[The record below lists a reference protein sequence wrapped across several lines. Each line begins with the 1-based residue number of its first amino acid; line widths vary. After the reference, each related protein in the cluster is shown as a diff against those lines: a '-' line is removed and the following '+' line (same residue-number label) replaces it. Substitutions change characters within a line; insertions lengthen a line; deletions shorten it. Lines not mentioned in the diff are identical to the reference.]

1 MPGVRV
7 TSVRR
12 TVRVA
17 VALVT
22 GQALLCGTIGFVT
35 FGGRYDREPGARA
48 AEPQL
53 AGPPIVVPSTN
64 SPPPSERAEQPVS
77 ASTEQTRTERPTS
90 PPAPASVR
98 SSTTRSIS
106 PSRTSTVPVA
116 PVPPPTPTTSPT
128 DRALLPPSSPAS
140 GDDPPTP
147 VVDEPCDDA
156 GATGRT
162 ADGKAVRCERDRHGD
177 LRWRLV

>member
-22 GQALLCGTIGFVT
+22 GQALLCGIIGFVT
-35 FGGRYDREPGARA
+35 FGGQGGPAPGAGA

-53 AGPPIVVPSTN
+53 AGPPIVLPTAST
-64 SPPPSERAEQPVS
+64 SRPGERVKRAEPGAVR
-77 ASTEQTRTERPTS
+77 STRVERPTS
-90 PPAPASVR
+90 PRTSAAVR
-98 SSTTRSIS
+98 GSATREIS
-106 PSRTSTVPVA
+106 PSRTVA
-116 PVPPPTPTTSPT
+116 PSPPPVLSPSPT
-128 DRALLPPSSPAS
+128 SRALLPPSPAPEP
-140 GDDPPTP
+140 DTPIP
-147 VVDEPCDDA
+147 VVQEPCDDE

-162 ADGKAVRCERDRHGD
+162 ADDEAVLCLRDRAGD
-177 LRWRLV
+177 LRWTLV

>member
-22 GQALLCGTIGFVT
+22 GQALLCGIIGFVT
-35 FGGRYDREPGARA
+35 FGGRDGPAHRAGA

-53 AGPPIVVPSTN
+53 AGPPIVLPTAST
-64 SPPPSERAEQPVS
+64 SPPGEQVKRAQPGAVR
-77 ASTEQTRTERPTS
+77 STRIERPTS
-90 PPAPASVR
+90 PRTSAAVR
-98 SSTTRSIS
+98 SSATREIT
-106 PSRTSTVPVA
+106 PSRTVA
-116 PVPPPTPTTSPT
+116 PSPPPAPSASPT
-128 DRALLPPSSPAS
+128 DRALLPPSPAPQQ
-140 GDDPPTP
+140 DTP
-147 VVDEPCDDA
+147 IPAVQEPCDDE

-162 ADGKAVRCERDRHGD
+162 ADDEAVVCLRDRGGD
-177 LRWRLV
+177 LRWTLV